1 MTVRYNPELKQRARE
16 LRKQGVLSEVL
27 LWNQLKG
34 RKLHGYQ
41 FMRQKPIGAYIVD
54 FYCSKLGLVIE
65 IDGESHSGKFDY
77 DMRRQQFLESMG
89 LAVLRFN
96 DTEVKKDMDNVVM
109 AIGGWIADREEQPPL
124 SPFAKG
130 ELLTRS
136 EKKPTKR

>member
-34 RKLHGYQ
+34 KKLHGYQ

-96 DTEVKKDMDNVVM
+96 DTEVKKDMDNVMM
-109 AIGGWIADREEQPPL
+109 AIDGWIADRAEQPPL
-124 SPFAKG
+124 SPFSKW
-130 ELLTRS
+130 ELTTRS